1 MDKPGDHQR
10 VGNDIKRVRILSL
23 SRAQAA
29 DGKKL
34 SYESKVTARIT
45 AAARYA
51 RVKLSKKRIYGTQ
64 RIEDVESF
72 LLVRGV
78 LDSSSR
84 ATDGEVLKRYTIF
97 APIID
102 APTNF
107 PVN

>member
-1 MDKPGDHQR
+1 M
-10 VGNDIKRVRILSL
+10 GNDIKRVRILSL

-29 DGKKL
+29 DGEKL

-84 ATDGEVLKRYTIF
+84 ATDGEAEVLKRYTNH
-97 APIID
+97 
-102 APTNF
+102 TNYRCANKF
-107 PVN
+107 RR

>member
-1 MDKPGDHQR
+1 MDKPGDQER

-29 DGKKL
+29 DGEKL
-34 SYESKVTARIT
+34 SSKVTARIT

-84 ATDGEVLKRYTIF
+84 ATDGEAEVLKRYTNH
-97 APIID
+97 
-102 APTNF
+102 TNYRCANKF
-107 PVN
+107 RR